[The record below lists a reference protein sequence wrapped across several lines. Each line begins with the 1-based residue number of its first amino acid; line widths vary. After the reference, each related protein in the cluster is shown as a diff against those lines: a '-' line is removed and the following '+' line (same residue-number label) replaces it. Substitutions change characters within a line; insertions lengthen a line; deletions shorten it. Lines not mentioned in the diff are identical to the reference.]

1 MRREKSRGPEV
12 NVVNVVNVLPYTWKR
27 KKVSYFTKGE
37 NVNNVNNVNHPQT
50 GPKPDPN
57 RTFSDNLYALHTKRK
72 IRLLPIVQ
80 LK

>member
-1 MRREKSRGPEV
+1 MGREKSRGPEV

-50 GPKPDPN
+50 GPKPDPD
-57 RTFSDNLYALHTKRK
+57 RTFWIIYMHFTQKERSDYY
-72 IRLLPIVQ
+72 Q
-80 LK
+80 LCS